1 MARIP
6 KPRDPV
12 PSGILTALRWGSGR
26 YAGWI
31 IKDLEEDLGEQ
42 HVPHDLACFI
52 LDLNGMVSWILAV
65 GGEHINE
72 TLGSAQRSKAGR
84 LHIGEV
90 EPECVIAPTMAGAAN
105 VNEEARHG
113 GCKG

>member
-1 MARIP
+1 M
-6 KPRDPV
+6 
-12 PSGILTALRWGSGR
+12 
-26 YAGWI
+26 
-31 IKDLEEDLGEQ
+31 
-42 HVPHDLACFI
+42 PHDLTGFI
-52 LDLNGMVSWILAV
+52 LNLDGMVPWILAV

-72 TLGSAQRSKAGR
+72 TLGSAQGLAAGR

-90 EPECVIAPTMAGAAN
+90 EPECVIAPTMAVATD

>member
-1 MARIP
+1 MLTALQWESTAAPPGPSRIP
-6 KPRDPV
+6 K
-12 PSGILTALRWGSGR
+12 
-26 YAGWI
+26 
-31 IKDLEEDLGEQ
+31 EDLGER

-52 LDLNGMVSWILAV
+52 LDLDGMVPWILAA

-72 TLGSAQRSKAGR
+72 TLGRAQRSAAGR